1 MQILNLTQHPATPE
15 QVAAGVVDPEPLL
28 HGQIKRLLTFD
39 RLPKPRELAK
49 RAHMLALL
57 SKQTGMRAAMIG
69 GAPWLMSNLEEALR
83 FEHIVP
89 VYAFSER
96 ITEETVEPDGS
107 VRKISTFRHAGFV
120 FACEHDEARWDQLR
134 KKNA

>member
-15 QVAAGVVDPEPLL
+15 QVAAGVVDCEPWL

-39 RLPKPRELAK
+39 RVPTPRELAR
-49 RAHMLALL
+49 RAHTIAELA
-57 SKQTGMRAAMIG
+57 KQTGMRAAMIG
-69 GAPWLMSNLEEALR
+69 GAPWFMSNLEEALR
-83 FEHIVP
+83 FERIVP

-96 ITEETVEPDGS
+96 VTEETIEPDGS

-120 FACEHDEARWDQLR
+120 FPYEHDEAKWDRLRR
-134 KKNA
+134 KKT